1 METKNVTD
9 TSLYEICA
17 KTNPWMA
24 QRSSFFI
31 NRIKEYNNDN
41 TIVTVVLLEDQYYT
55 DAIEWLKD
63 IALEMANFE
72 YDIDE
77 LIKNG
82 MLAPDFT
89 SYEYDGITFFLRPQ
103 TECQSIG

>member
-1 METKNVTD
+1 MD
-9 TSLYEICA
+9 TTICYEICA

-41 TIVTVVLLEDQYYT
+41 TIVTVVLLGDLYYT
-55 DAIEWLKD
+55 DAIEWLTD
-63 IALEMANFE
+63 IALEMTNFE
-72 YDIDE
+72 YDTDE

-89 SYEYDGITFFLRPQ
+89 SCEYDSITFFLRPQ
-103 TECQSIG
+103 TE

>member
-1 METKNVTD
+1 METT
-9 TSLYEICA
+9 TCYEICA

-41 TIVTVVLLEDQYYT
+41 TIVTVVLLEDMYYT
-55 DAIEWLKD
+55 DATEFLKKF
-63 IALEMANFE
+63 ALEMTKFE

-89 SYEYDGITFFLRPQ
+89 SYEYDSITFFLRHQ
-103 TECQSIG
+103 TE

>member
-1 METKNVTD
+1 MED
-9 TSLYEICA
+9 TTCYEICA

-24 QRSSFFI
+24 QRSSFSI

-41 TIVTVVLLEDQYYT
+41 TIVTAVLMSDMDYVS
-55 DAIEWLKD
+55 AIEWLKEF
-63 IALEMANFE
+63 ALEMTNFE

-89 SYEYDGITFFLRPQ
+89 SYEYDSITFFLRPQ
-103 TECQSIG
+103 TE

>member
-41 TIVTVVLLEDQYYT
+41 TIVTAVLMSDMDYVS
-55 DAIEWLKD
+55 AIEWLKEF
-63 IALEMANFE
+63 ALEMTNFE

-89 SYEYDGITFFLRPQ
+89 SYEYDSITFFLRPQ
-103 TECQSIG
+103 TE

>member
-9 TSLYEICA
+9 TSLCEICA

-41 TIVTVVLLEDQYYT
+41 TIVTAVLMSDMDYVG
-55 DAIEWLKD
+55 AIEWLKD
-63 IALEMANFE
+63 IALEMTNFE

>member
-41 TIVTVVLLEDQYYT
+41 TIVTVVLLEDLYYT
-55 DAIEWLKD
+55 DAIE
-63 IALEMANFE
+63 
-72 YDIDE
+72 
-77 LIKNG
+77 
-82 MLAPDFT
+82 
-89 SYEYDGITFFLRPQ
+89 
-103 TECQSIG
+103 

>member
-1 METKNVTD
+1 METKNVAD
-9 TSLYEICA
+9 TSLYEICV

-24 QRSSFFI
+24 QRSSLFI

-41 TIVTVVLLEDQYYT
+41 TIVTAVLLEYQYYT
-55 DAIEWLKD
+55 DAIEWLTD
-63 IALEMANFE
+63 IALEMTNFE